1 MVSHQNISS
10 LVCIIIHESD
20 KFFEFYKNE
29 MLNINLEPTQSSYV
43 LAAMERAGKLQCV
56 ITSNIY
62 ENPQKLDATM

>member
-1 MVSHQNISS
+1 
-10 LVCIIIHESD
+10 
-20 KFFEFYKNE
+20 

-62 ENPQKLDATM
+62 ENPQKAGCHNVINLHGSVYRINVQNVEECIH